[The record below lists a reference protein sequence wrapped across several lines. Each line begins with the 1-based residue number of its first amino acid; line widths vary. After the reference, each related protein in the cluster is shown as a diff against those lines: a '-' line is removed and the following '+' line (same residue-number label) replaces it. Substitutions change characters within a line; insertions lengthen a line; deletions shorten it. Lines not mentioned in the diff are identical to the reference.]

1 METTGVTD
9 GDTEQSAARFKPKP
23 REDDGYEDLTLRR
36 SQSLSYIA
44 DGAGVDGTGLV
55 NASDDCLF
63 DESAVRGTETALV
76 RSMSTPH
83 VDGTGCASGAEAEL
97 YAISSALS
105 DDQLCDD
112 GLHDLLGQHP
122 KQRRRS
128 RASKLD
134 FSEVIDI
141 TSFMHVLR
149 LHKYTAG
156 LVKHRIDLHRLL
168 HLREVELES
177 AGVTAQ
183 GARAR
188 LMVAVE
194 KFKKSQY
201 CPAAWRAPPHV
212 PTPTPAQAAPAP
224 TPNTRPPLKQMQQQ
238 ARPPVMYGSAGNGG
252 AAALYTSLSA
262 SASLPTLPSPAVA
275 QQQQQQQVHVRGWNL
290 LEPR

>member
-1 METTGVTD
+1 MEVTGSTD
-9 GDTEQSAARFKPKP
+9 GDTAQSADYFKPKS
-23 REDDGYEDLTLRR
+23 REDDGYEEHTIRR
-36 SQSLSYIA
+36 SQSLSFIA
-44 DGAGVDGTGLV
+44 DGAGDGTLACV
-55 NASDDCLF
+55 QASDDCLF
-63 DESAVRGTETALV
+63 DPSATEHTTLV
-76 RSMSTPH
+76 RSRSTPH
-83 VDGTGCASGAEAEL
+83 VEDTGCASGVEAEL

-112 GLHDLLGQHP
+112 GLHDLLGQHT

-134 FSEVIDI
+134 FSEVTDI

-212 PTPTPAQAAPAP
+212 PTPTPTQAAAAAP
-224 TPNTRPPLKQMQQQ
+224 TSRVPLKQ
-238 ARPPVMYGSAGNGG
+238 ARPAVMYGSAGNGG
-252 AAALYTSLSA
+252 AAALYNSLSA
-262 SASLPTLPSPAVA
+262 AVPPPPMPSPAVA
-275 QQQQQQQVHVRGWNL
+275 QQQQQQQQVTCAWLKCRSLVDGCI
-290 LEPR
+290 